1 MPGKKKKFIDKK
13 SAVTFHLVHRS
24 QRDPLQA
31 DEESSKHVLLPVEKR
46 EPSAEQKRE
55 ELQKYGIFFD
65 DEYDY
70 LQHLKDVNEVYE
82 LEEHVPREN
91 KNVKINLPSSV
102 FATDLEKGVGLLN
115 EAVPI
120 RGPRPDWDPDIV
132 AALDDDFDYNDPE
145 NQLEDDFISM
155 ANTGEGPRFEEGY
168 EGNGSDDGFDSDECE
183 FSDDDFGSDDRE
195 KMFMDEETKSRF
207 TNYSMSSSVIKRNDG
222 LTLLDD
228 RFEKLYEQYEDTEI
242 GALDNEDVDGYVGQG
257 SHMLDTILEDFEKQ
271 QENNRRTLHA
281 VMDDERPDD
290 LGIEVKSDEESDSG
304 GDLVPMVIEK
314 PKEKWDC
321 ESILSTYSN
330 LYNHPKLIEE
340 PGKDKIKLT
349 SRLMIPEGVL
359 DQPGLTRKQIE
370 QEMRESRRADK
381 ASTYRPKNE
390 TAEERKQRKQ
400 ATKQE
405 RKERRVEKKAN
416 KEAFSAEK
424 VRQTKE
430 QLNLQTNLQG
440 LKLS

>member
-1 MPGKKKKFIDKK
+1 
-13 SAVTFHLVHRS
+13 
-24 QRDPLQA
+24 
-31 DEESSKHVLLPVEKR
+31 
-46 EPSAEQKRE
+46 
-55 ELQKYGIFFD
+55 
-65 DEYDY
+65 
-70 LQHLKDVNEVYE
+70 
-82 LEEHVPREN
+82 
-91 KNVKINLPSSV
+91 
-102 FATDLEKGVGLLN
+102 
-115 EAVPI
+115 
-120 RGPRPDWDPDIV
+120 
-132 AALDDDFDYNDPE
+132 
-145 NQLEDDFISM
+145 
-155 ANTGEGPRFEEGY
+155 
-168 EGNGSDDGFDSDECE
+168 
-183 FSDDDFGSDDRE
+183 
-195 KMFMDEETKSRF
+195 
-207 TNYSMSSSVIKRNDG
+207 
-222 LTLLDD
+222 
-228 RFEKLYEQYEDTEI
+228 
-242 GALDNEDVDGYVGQG
+242 
-257 SHMLDTILEDFEKQ
+257 MLDTILEDFEKQ

>member
-1 MPGKKKKFIDKK
+1 MPAKKKKFIDKK
-13 SAVTFHLVHRS
+13 NAVTFHLVHRS

-31 DEESSKHVLLPVEKR
+31 KEESSKHVLIPAEKNVINK
-46 EPSAEQKRE
+46 EKQKEEQ
-55 ELQKYGIFFD
+55 QKYGIFFD

-70 LQHLKDVNEVYE
+70 LQHLKDLNEVYE
-82 LEEHVPREN
+82 LEEHVPREE
-91 KNVKINLPSSV
+91 KSAKINLPSSV
-102 FATDLEKGVGLLN
+102 FATELEKDIGLLN

-132 AALDDDFDYNDPE
+132 AALDDDFNYNDPE

-155 ANTGEGPRFEEGY
+155 ANAGEGQVYDEEGN
-168 EGNGSDDGFDSDECE
+168 ESDVDFDSDECD
-183 FSDDDFGSDDRE
+183 FSDDDNGSNDRE

-207 TNYSMSSSVIKRNDG
+207 TNYSMSSSVIRRNEG

-242 GALDNEDVDGYVGQG
+242 GALDNDDVDGYVAQG

-271 QENNRRTLHA
+271 QEENKRNLHA
-281 VMDDERPDD
+281 MMDDDRPDD
-290 LGIEVKSDEESDSG
+290 LGIEVKSDAESENE
-304 GDLVPMVIEK
+304 GDLVHMVIEK

-321 ESILSTYSN
+321 ESIISTYSN

-349 SRLMIPEGVL
+349 SRLLIPEGVL
-359 DQPGLTRKQIE
+359 DQPGLTRKQLE

-390 TAEERKQRKQ
+390 TADERKQRKQ

-405 RKERRVEKKAN
+405 RKERRMEKKAN
-416 KEAFSAEK
+416 KQAFSAEK

-430 QLNLQTNLQG
+430 QMNLQTNLQG